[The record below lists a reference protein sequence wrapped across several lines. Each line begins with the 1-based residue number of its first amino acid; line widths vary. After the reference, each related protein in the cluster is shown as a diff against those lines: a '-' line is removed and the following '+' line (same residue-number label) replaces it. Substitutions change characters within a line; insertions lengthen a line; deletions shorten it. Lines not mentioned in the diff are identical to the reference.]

1 MDEYFNISVQLIK
14 NPLLHFHVWSI
25 VRYRRRYRMEQSRA
39 NRRKNR
45 FFTDET
51 FLPGDPGRSM
61 GFRLRDANGCVRIFH
76 SSPRKY
82 AHRKRRRLLG
92 VAVKG
97 WQSKGI
103 FNDAWRY

>member
-1 MDEYFNISVQLIK
+1 
-14 NPLLHFHVWSI
+14 
-25 VRYRRRYRMEQSRA
+25 MEQRSIA

-45 FFTDET
+45 FFIDET